1 MNEGDYV
8 IAPCH
13 LTGHGIIVDIIDTP
27 APMSTTLAV
36 IQVWMSDS
44 EKVWFTYPLIALEKA

>member
-13 LTGHGIIVDIIDTP
+13 LTGHGIIVNIIDTP
-27 APMSTTLAV
+27 APPGGR
-36 IQVWMSDS
+36 
-44 EKVWFTYPLIALEKA
+44 E

>member
-13 LTGHGIIVDIIDTP
+13 LTGHGIIVNIIDTP

-36 IQVWMSDS
+36 IQVWTKERESIT
-44 EKVWFTYPLIALEKA
+44 FTYPLIALKKA